1 MSYARNP
8 RVASG
13 FRDSSAERQP
23 TSAHRST
30 PELRTATPTWSSL
43 SPPPVTLVRSCAVR
57 SAQQVSTSPAL
68 SNGARPQPGHNV
80 TTHPDQ
86 TEDAATLWACATII
100 PALGAAEDI
109 GDDRGRNV
117 GVRFDQDWDWPRR
130 DCSRNEVL
138 LQSSRPSAVENRME
152 HAPRVA
158 AIFDGNPPTDVAP
171 PAPRTVGRGGCAPA
185 YRGKRR
191 DRQR

>member
-30 PELRTATPTWSSL
+30 HQLRTATPTWGSL
-43 SPPPVTLVRSCAVR
+43 SPPPSRSR
-57 SAQQVSTSPAL
+57 SVLCGEISAAGEYVSSIVERR
-68 SNGARPQPGHNV
+68 RPQPGHNV

-86 TEDAATLWACATII
+86 TEDAATLRACATII

-117 GVRFDQDWDWPRR
+117 GVRSDQDWDWPRR

-152 HAPRVA
+152 HAPS
-158 AIFDGNPPTDVAP
+158 
-171 PAPRTVGRGGCAPA
+171 
-185 YRGKRR
+185 RR
-191 DRQR
+191 SHLRRKSAD